1 MSIQSELH
9 PDCRITIEVEPA
21 VYGFSGNDLVLKS
34 PAKLVELKDFTT
46 VRTQLSTQGKSTA
59 TITFASHHDS
69 AYNLA
74 KKRDRTTRRQRE
86 IAEYLS
92 DVFSVIN
99 VKEINPSR
107 RPGVFED
114 SRLLKIPRSPLRR
127 GLSGLSAYIR
137 ESQNGHEIPVS
148 GPRNRHDEYRDFE
161 WMIGQFKLM
170 RRVWIDFKD
179 HRDMW
184 VAGFTGIVSN
194 IQDTYT
200 TGENPVV
207 TIGCSG
213 MMRFWEASEYITQ
226 AALENLEWPFP
237 GGASEF
243 PNSFYS
249 NTLQGMSFPEL
260 MVEMATFVNGWFSL
274 TGGTGSL
281 TDRKPENF
289 YMHDKLLHVDS
300 DKIINNSDLTR
311 ISFTPQRNIPAS
323 ASLNLSANTRPET
336 YTDSLIGSL
345 YVDVEATR
353 NDNLQ
358 QDMIRSAFRRSLEL
372 FSFES
377 ASPMRIVQDACSVVN
392 FEIFEDPRGNVN
404 LWVPK
409 YDSLPTLDSDGSNV
423 AFLPLSKRKTLTD
436 ADLADDAKRG
446 YVPSEPVSTPEPLSS
461 TTFGIPPFRPKTV
474 TNTNPKPLLTSI
486 YGEDYSALPFHDR
499 RYIIDDT
506 YIRSWTL
513 TTAEDALKT
522 YCRVMSQAH
531 ILEGIPG
538 NLAAYSMTGYT
549 SYERLKD
556 VSKEMADYIVQL
568 NRRYGIRRMS
578 LPTVYTNDMEA
589 GGDLLVRLAY
599 SGLIRNN
606 AAAKSGV
613 LQLIQRPDLWP
624 GRTIFMAERQKLG
637 YITQVTNTFTMRQA
651 HTTTLTLSYVHDPI
665 ERIGNPWR
673 DATGKNAVDKQPDI
687 EGLWGEVFKRSGG
700 IE

>member
-1 MSIQSELH
+1 MPIQSELH
-9 PDCRITIEVEPA
+9 PDCRVTIEIEPA
-21 VYGFSGNDLVLKS
+21 VYTRSGSKFVLKT
-34 PAKLVELKDFTT
+34 PARLVELKDFTT

-59 TITFASHHDS
+59 SITFSSHRDS

-127 GLSGLSAYIR
+127 GLSGLGAYIR
-137 ESQNGHEIPVS
+137 ESQNGHEIPVA
-148 GPRNRHDEYRDFE
+148 GPRSRHDEYRDFE

-170 RRVWIDFKD
+170 RRVWVDFKD
-179 HRDMW
+179 HRDQW

-207 TIGCSG
+207 TVGCSG

-226 AALENLEWPFP
+226 AAIENLEWPFP

-243 PNSFYS
+243 ENSYWS

-260 MVEMATFVNGWFSL
+260 MVEMAKFVNGWFTL
-274 TGGTGSL
+274 TGGEAVD
-281 TDRKPENF
+281 DRKPENY
-289 YMHDKLLHVDS
+289 YMHDPILHVDS
-300 DKIINNSDLTR
+300 EKIVNNSDSTLV
-311 ISFTPQRNIPAS
+311 SFTPQRNIPTS
-323 ASLNLSANTRPET
+323 SSLNLSAKQRPVT

-345 YVDVEATR
+345 YVDVEAMR

-358 QDMIRSAFRRSLEL
+358 QDTIRGAFRRSLEL

-392 FEIFEDPRGNVN
+392 FEVFEDPRGNVN

-409 YDSLPTLDSDGSNV
+409 YDSLPTLESDESNV

-436 ADLADDAKRG
+436 SDIADDAKRG
-446 YVPSEPVSTPEPLSS
+446 YVPVEPASTPQPLSS
-461 TTFGIPPFRPKTV
+461 STFGIPPFKPKTV
-474 TNTNPKPLLTSI
+474 SNNNTQALLTSI

-513 TTAEDALKT
+513 TTAEDSLKT

-531 ILEGIPG
+531 ILENIPG
-538 NLAAYSMTGYT
+538 SLVANSMTGYT

-556 VSKEMADYIVQL
+556 VSKEMADYVVQM

-578 LPTVYTNDMEA
+578 LPTVYTNDMQA
-589 GGDLLVRLAY
+589 GSDMLVRLAY

-613 LQLIQRPDLWP
+613 LQLVQRPDLWP
-624 GRTIFMAERQKLG
+624 GRTVFLAERQKLG
-637 YITQVTNTFTMRQA
+637 YITQITNTFTMKQA
-651 HTTTLTLSYVHDPI
+651 HITTITLNYVHDPI

-673 DATGKNAVDKQPDI
+673 DATEKSNVDKQPDI
-687 EGLWGEVFKRSGG
+687 EGLWGEAFKRTEGVG
-700 IE
+700 